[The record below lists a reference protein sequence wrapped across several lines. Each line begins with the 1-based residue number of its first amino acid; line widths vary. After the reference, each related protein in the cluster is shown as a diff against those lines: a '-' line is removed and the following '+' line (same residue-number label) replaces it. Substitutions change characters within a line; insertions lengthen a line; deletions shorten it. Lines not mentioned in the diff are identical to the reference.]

1 MRNKIQIAFD
11 LGSHSIKSAV
21 GRILPDGKIEVLSL
35 AEIQSN
41 SIDCGDIIDKDLLL
55 SHLEILVEKM
65 EKDAK
70 INIDEDAWVSVSGK
84 GIRSI
89 NSSTRIRSRENTD
102 FDIDEEIKQKLL
114 NQCSDVQVS
123 SDRYVLHNIEQGYF
137 IGNSPLIRNP
147 IGMIGKS
154 IDAKAHVI
162 HVRNFNLTQLD
173 NCFNED
179 LSIEPFPVFDGYAAA
194 SSNLTHDEKDLG
206 VIFVDIGSDKT
217 NILIF
222 KDNYLIHSKVIPLGS
237 RLVSKDMAAYLQS
250 SLKEA
255 ERLKVNYVSAFSEF
269 ADESKKI
276 EVEIPNDDLKKNINE
291 KEISKIVELRF
302 EDIIDQIEVQINSI
316 GCSINDFKS
325 GIKISGGGSKIRNL
339 DLLFKKHF
347 KDIPVEFMKINNI
360 IFKENLED
368 RREFITL
375 FGLLAWPIHN
385 VEDKSSTLQIKDMS
399 GIRKSISTLFKGIF
413 E

>member
-11 LGSHSIKSAV
+11 LGSYSIKSAV

-70 INIDEDAWVSVSGK
+70 INIDEDAWVSVSGR

>member
-1 MRNKIQIAFD
+1 MRNTIQVAFD
-11 LGSHSIKSAV
+11 LGSYSIKSAV

-35 AEIQSN
+35 AEIQSD
-41 SIDCGDIIDKDLLL
+41 SIDCGDIIDKDSLL
-55 SHLEILVEKM
+55 SHLEILIEKM

-70 INIDEDAWVSVSGK
+70 INIDEDAWVSVSGR

-385 VEDKSSTLQIKDMS
+385 VEDKSSSLQIKDMS